1 MSRLCADKSVSL
13 SYEALRSHQNHDCW
27 SYTKPLRRSSC
38 IWAVCLWEK
47 HPGWTVLS
55 PKSWFCLHYYS
66 ISEWLLQSDS
76 LCQAAESQRVSAVL
90 RNIPFL
96 IFPGSWNAA
105 LNLKITVLISLCVWG
120 IRHGDNRNLI
130 LSPQVKKGRLERNLG
145 AKEFPGRTGGNT
157 VSPDVFPVMRSV
169 MRR

>member
-13 SYEALRSHQNHDCW
+13 SYEALHSHQNHDCW
-27 SYTKPLRRSSC
+27 AYTKPLTRSSC

-130 LSPQVKKGRLERNLG
+130 LSPQVKKGRLEGNLG

-157 VSPDVFPVMRSV
+157 VSPDVFPVMRSL
-169 MRR
+169 MRK